1 MANEQLEFS
10 EDQTIMER
18 LTDPLDI
25 EAFTNLMANAHGSG
39 MSAVDFVREEPDR
52 TSRRVI
58 RKLCLKDKGR
68 SLWILI
74 SSSLKSLWRTPSRDS
89 DHLHPLYGST
99 PPSFGVTSG
108 VTSRKEPNSGS
119 NGKVTT

>member
-1 MANEQLEFS
+1 LDVANEQLEFS

-25 EAFTNLMANAHGSG
+25 EAFTNLIANAHDSG
-39 MSAVDFVREEPDR
+39 MSAVDFVREEPGR

-68 SLWILI
+68 SLWVQI
-74 SSSLKSLWRTPSRDS
+74 SSSLKSLWSAPSGDT
-89 DHLHPLYGST
+89 DHLHALYGST
-99 PPSFGVTSG
+99 PPSFGVTS
-108 VTSRKEPNSGS
+108 RKGRNSGS